1 MSYFEPPQPDYSKY
15 SSTRLLLIPLVLLL
29 LSILVLSGWY
39 IVTGVP
45 VDRGIVFTGG
55 SEVRLDVDNAVDS
68 PESEIRDLIGN
79 KQDSITSIAG
89 TNGYIVKF
97 AEGETTPE
105 EIESNI
111 NENDD
116 ITITSLSQV
125 SPSLGQDAQITAI
138 TGVLV
143 AFLLM
148 SILVIILFRSVIPA
162 VVIILSAVSNIFIAT
177 ATMNIVGIELSMGA
191 VGALLM
197 LIGYSVDSDIL
208 MNSYVIKQKQEDFNS
223 QVHEAMRTGIT
234 MTISSLSAMIVMFIV
249 ASIFG
254 ISLLADMGFIL
265 AVGLTADLINTYMM
279 NVAILRWYVNRG
291 DKR

>member
-208 MNSYVIKQKQEDFNS
+208 MNSYVIKQKQQDFNS

-254 ISLLADMGFIL
+254 IGLLADMGFIL